1 MDLRTR
7 YRRSLLGMGW
17 SLLNPIAMTI
27 ILCTVFHKILQVDVA
42 EYGPFLMAGL
52 ACWNFVFTATLVGCQ
67 CFHMGESYI
76 RQYPAPMAIYPL
88 RTVLGGLVHFLLAL
102 SVVILL
108 TWYLRGFGNLPT
120 LVFLLPAIVLIF
132 LFAWSL
138 AVLAGFANVFFQD
151 TQHLAEVGF
160 QLLFYTTPI
169 IYMERVLQQ
178 NHIGWLLQFN
188 PLVAFLRLFRE
199 PILLAQVPSYE
210 TYATACTVV
219 LIAVGAAVGVLVR
232 WQRRLI
238 FYL

>member
-1 MDLRTR
+1 
-7 YRRSLLGMGW
+7 
-17 SLLNPIAMTI
+17 MTI
-27 ILCTVFHKILQVDVA
+27 ILCTVFSQILLADVK

-52 ACWNFVFTATLVGCQ
+52 ACWNFVFTSTLVGCQ

-108 TWYLRGFGNLPT
+108 TWYLKGLSNIQALIF
-120 LVFLLPAIVLIF
+120 LVPAIVLLF

-169 IYMERVLQQ
+169 IYMEHVLEQ
-178 NHIGWLLQFN
+178 NRIGWLLQFN

-199 PILLAQVPSYE
+199 PILLAHPPSLE

-219 LIAVGAAVGVLVR
+219 LIAVGAAVGVLVGC
-232 WQRRLI
+232 QRRLI